1 MIELTEKRFTIYE
14 HDKAQIE
21 DNVELES
28 YICLNEKEAEE
39 LCELLNELHEDNVE
53 LREAMKRMMADM
65 MTR

>member
-1 MIELTEKRFTIYE
+1 MTEKRFTIYE